1 MSGDVLGRTMEYAQE
16 RVTTL
21 HDLGGADPPA
31 PAADATVVLPVT
43 ERDHGTEATER
54 VFAELETLDPGR
66 VVVALR
72 APSDRVAAIADRLA
86 GFDLSLDTCWCG
98 GPRVTERLADAGLD
112 GPRGKGRD
120 LWLGLGVALDGD
132 PSTVVV
138 HDVDAEAFRARR
150 VRRLLFPLT
159 RGHGFSKAYYAR
171 VEAPAPGERERLYG
185 RLNRLFYEPLVTAL
199 ADTHDT
205 RNHPLLAYLGAF
217 RYALAG
223 EFAATADL
231 LADVRLDRSW
241 GLEVGLLAEVF
252 DRAGFDG
259 TAQVDLG
266 VHRHAHR
273 SVGGAGGLESMS
285 ERVGGRLLR
294 AVVEHGVDVEYDALR
309 ARYRETAARY
319 ADAYA
324 TDAAFNGLCH
334 DAERE
339 YDQVERYAT
348 AVAPPTDAPDR
359 LPPWR
364 EAPLA
369 PATLAEA
376 AAADLAEAVA

>member
-1 MSGDVLGRTMEYAQE
+1 LSGDALKRMMEYAQE

-21 HDLGGADPPA
+21 HDLGGADPPV
-31 PAADATVVLPVT
+31 PAADATAVLPVT

-54 VFAELETLDPGR
+54 VFAELETLDLGR

-72 APSDRVAAIADRLA
+72 APDDRVAAIADWLA
-86 GFDLSLDTCWCG
+86 GFDLPLDTCWCG
-98 GPRVTERLADAGLD
+98 GPRVADRLADAGLA
-112 GPRGKGRD
+112 GPGGKGRD

-159 RGHGFSKAYYAR
+159 RGHAFSKAYYAR

-199 ADTHDT
+199 VDAHDT
-205 RNHPLLAYLGAF
+205 REHPLLTYLDSF

-223 EFAATADL
+223 EFAATADVV
-231 LADVRLDRSW
+231 ADVRLDRSW
-241 GLEVGLLAEVF
+241 GLEVGLLAEAF
-252 DRAGFDG
+252 DHVGFDG

-266 VHRHAHR
+266 VHRHGHR
-273 SVGGAGGLESMS
+273 SVSGAGGLGSMS

-294 AVVEHGVDVEYDALR
+294 AVADHGVDVEYDALR
-309 ARYRETAARY
+309 ARYRETADRY
-319 ADAYA
+319 VAAYA
-324 TDAAFNGLCH
+324 SDAAFNGLGH
-334 DAERE
+334 DVERE
-339 YDQVERYAT
+339 RDQVERYAA
-348 AVAPPTDAPDR
+348 AVAPPADVPDL
-359 LPPWR
+359 LPSWR

-376 AAADLAEAVA
+376 AAADLEAVAG